1 MQTETKTRAA
11 IAALI
16 YPMTNALI
24 FGTGLIVVL
33 TLPTLR
39 GEEVISIP
47 TVVVV
52 SLILAAPA
60 AWVIAPRLRV
70 RHRRLQAVEGSP
82 ATLRPRSLVARNTDP
97 ASPPTNESQPYPA
110 EKARGGEII
119 LRTSGRRIIAGLALC
134 CWRYC

>member
-16 YPMTNALI
+16 YPMTNAVI

-33 TLPTLR
+33 TLPILR

-60 AWVIAPRLRV
+60 AWVIAPRRRV
-70 RHRRLQAVEGSP
+70 RHWRLGATERSP
-82 ATLRPRSLVARNTDP
+82 ATMRS
-97 ASPPTNESQPYPA
+97 
-110 EKARGGEII
+110 
-119 LRTSGRRIIAGLALC
+119 RI
-134 CWRYC
+134 